1 MSDLATLLIA
11 NLAQPY
17 PLKVAEQNL
26 FERESICAAVPVD
39 GGKTINFSPAFFTG
53 AAAWY
58 LTVIPAR
65 SPAMVAGGHGP
76 FATF

>member
-26 FERESICAAVPVD
+26 FERASICAAVPVD
-39 GGKTINFSPAFFTG
+39 GGKTINFSPGFFHRRCGMVSHCNTG
-53 AAAWY
+53 EV
-58 LTVIPAR
+58 T
-65 SPAMVAGGHGP
+65 GGHGP